1 MLTTQAKDWLK
12 SRGISENTA
21 ASLQLESA
29 QPRTGEGEW
38 IAFPYFIGGERVNT
52 KYRRID
58 AKAFY
63 QDGGAEKVCYNFDAI
78 SEPEFD
84 GPVIICEGELD
95 VCAAIEAGFNRVVS
109 VPDGAPNEEIGD
121 RDSKKYSYIPALV
134 EALRNEKS
142 PIIIAA
148 DGDHNGQN
156 LRNDLARRLGKARC
170 KFLEYPK
177 ECKDLNDALIKYD
190 VKGVT
195 ATIERAKF
203 VEMHGIVQL
212 HQLPPA
218 DDPVV
223 YRAGLSYD
231 FDKHVGICKKHFS
244 VWTGIPNHGKSAAIK
259 AVSVELAKQYGW
271 KIAAAVFED
280 EPQSDF
286 RRDIAKYVSGKSL
299 KEMVRDDW
307 NAADEFLKRHY
318 WFMIPDFDDEVTLD
332 WLLERMER
340 AVIERGVDM
349 IIIDPWTELDHEFGD
364 LSETQ
369 YTSICIKQMR
379 RFARKFDVHVALVA
393 HPKKI
398 EADKQGNVRAPGG
411 YDISGSAHFNN
422 KPELGITVHR
432 ERSLGEDVCV
442 MRVWKSKRH
451 DIMGKTGDVMLRFN
465 YLTGRYSDYY
475 GG

>member
-1 MLTTQAKDWLK
+1 MLTKEAKDWLK
-12 SRGISENTA
+12 ARGISEGTA
-21 ASLQLESA
+21 ESLRLESA
-29 QPRTGEGEW
+29 QPRTGEGQW
-38 IAFPYFIGGERVNT
+38 IAFPYFIQGERINA

-58 AKAFY
+58 QKAFY

-78 SEPEFD
+78 SEPEFN

-95 VCAAIEAGFNRVVS
+95 VAAAIEAGFFRAIS

-121 RDSKKYSYIPALV
+121 RDSQKYSYIPALV
-134 EALRNEKS
+134 DALRDEREG
-142 PIIIAA
+142 IIIAS
-148 DGDHNGQN
+148 DGDHNGKN

-177 ECKDLNDALIKYD
+177 ECKDLNDALIKYG
-190 VKGVT
+190 VKGVE

-212 HQLPPA
+212 HELPPA
-218 DDPVV
+218 DEPVV
-223 YRAGLSYD
+223 YRAGLSID

-244 VWTGIPNHGKSAAIK
+244 VWTGIPNNGKSALVK
-259 AVSVELAKQYGW
+259 AVSVEMARLYDW

-286 RRDIAKYVSGKSL
+286 RRDIAKYVNNRPFKELTPSDWKRADDFL
-299 KEMVRDDW
+299 KE
-307 NAADEFLKRHY
+307 HY
-318 WFMIPDFDDEVTLD
+318 WFMVPDFDDEVTLD

-340 AVIERGVDM
+340 AVIEQGVDM

-369 YTSICIKQMR
+369 YTSICIKHMR

-398 EADKQGNVRAPGG
+398 EADKNGKVRPPGG
-411 YDISGSAHFNN
+411 YDIAGSAHFNN

-432 ERSLGEDVCV
+432 QPDLGDDVTMV
-442 MRVWKSKRH
+442 RVWKSKRH
-451 DIMGKTGDVMLRFN
+451 DIMGKTGDVNLRFN
-465 YLTGRYSDYY
+465 YLTGKYQDYY
-475 GG
+475 S